1 MPQHASRKP
10 AVKVAAS
17 PGRPKD
23 MNKRAAILHAAEA
36 LFVEHGYEGTSMDQI
51 AADAGVSKLTVYSHF
66 GDKDAL
72 FAEAVRGY
80 CEKQLPTSAFD
91 PDPAVPLRERLL
103 TVGRAYFAMVSAPQ
117 AISGH
122 RLLCSAQMVEKRLA
136 RLFWESGPQRV
147 QEKFTALLERRI
159 GVGDLAI
166 DDVPRAAAQF
176 FALLRGELHQR
187 MVFGVC
193 EDGEASREDREVH
206 IAAAVDMFLRA
217 YGTRP

>member
-1 MPQHASRKP
+1 MPQPASSPP
-10 AVKVAAS
+10 AVKSPAS

-23 MNKRAAILHAAEA
+23 MNKRAAILHAAES

-80 CEKQLPTSAFD
+80 CEKQLPTSAFN
-91 PDPAVPLRERLL
+91 PDPSVALRERLL
-103 TVGRAYFAMVSAPQ
+103 TVGRAYFGMISAPQ

-136 RLFWESGPQRV
+136 RLFWENGPQRV

-159 GVGDLAI
+159 GVGELAI
-166 DDVPRAAAQF
+166 DDVPRAAEQF

-193 EDGEASREDREVH
+193 GGEAGADEREAH

-217 YGTRP
+217 YGRKP

>member
-10 AVKVAAS
+10 AVKVATS

-159 GVGDLAI
+159 AVGDLAI

-193 EDGEASREDREVH
+193 EDGEASREDREMH
-206 IAAAVDMFLRA
+206 IASAVDMFLRA